1 VGSAVQPNYGGWIR
15 PTIHLRGEGEKED
28 AQPFA
33 KIEGPLC
40 FGGWSE
46 MCCNFQFFVSQFM
59 SPTKAGDVALITK
72 KKPASLAAAFVELA
86 SDADVYSIVF
96 NESANLTASQ
106 KITILAGQ
114 LLADYMFFDGNTEK
128 CSQDDSAVYCYCC
141 YFSCIGKLCP
151 IYIAIPKNSG
161 G

>member
-1 VGSAVQPNYGGWIR
+1 
-15 PTIHLRGEGEKED
+15 
-28 AQPFA
+28 
-33 KIEGPLC
+33 
-40 FGGWSE
+40 
-46 MCCNFQFFVSQFM
+46 M

-96 NESANLTASQ
+96 NKSANLTASQ
-106 KITILAGQ
+106 KVTILAGQ

-128 CSQDDSAVYCYCC
+128 CSQDDNARYCYCC

-151 IYIAIPKNSG
+151 IYIAIPRNRAGGGGSG
-161 G
+161 F